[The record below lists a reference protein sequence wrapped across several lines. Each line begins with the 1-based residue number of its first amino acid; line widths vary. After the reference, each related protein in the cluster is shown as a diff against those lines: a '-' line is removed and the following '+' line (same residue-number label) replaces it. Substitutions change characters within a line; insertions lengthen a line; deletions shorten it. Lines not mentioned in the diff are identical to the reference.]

1 MSLNPPLKV
10 VWVPLNLFAYMNR
23 ISLFI
28 LPSTAFALLMNFEL
42 TNPWLHLV
50 VNANHVRNYGW
61 KKSQGFQQLTESL
74 GVSHEFIFS

>member
-1 MSLNPPLKV
+1 M

-23 ISLFI
+23 ISLFN

-50 VNANHVRNYGW
+50 VNANHVRNYG
-61 KKSQGFQQLTESL
+61 
-74 GVSHEFIFS
+74 